1 MTPAMWAQV
10 VVGPGHVVGANQR
23 LTLCEQQQ
31 AGTASYSDQEQDY
44 SDQVCHPTALS
55 RAAIRCAP

>member
-1 MTPAMWAQV
+1 MCAQV

-31 AGTASYSDQEQDY
+31 AGTASYSDLEQDY
-44 SDQVCHPTALS
+44 SDQV
-55 RAAIRCAP
+55 